1 MEYSYN
7 GILFRHKKESR
18 HNSNLKE
25 EKQSQLFHPFIYM
38 NSPKRPPIPPHH
50 TPTHQL
56 SPCCESN
63 SVTSEILIKPQEKG
77 HQALRLTGSTQ
88 CAPESHRRSSPA
100 SRRYRGILRNL
111 GWTLRA
117 IMAEQVLLQELSR
130 KLCSSDAFLQASA
143 FAHLRR
149 TLPGVLVS
157 ANTPLGQTE
166 SGHTNPWEGLAAHPC
181 GTSGR
186 R

>member
-7 GILFRHKKESR
+7 GILFRHKKESQ

-38 NSPKRPPIPPHH
+38 NSSKQPPIPPHH
-50 TPTHQL
+50 TPTHQI

-63 SVTSEILIKPQEKG
+63 SVTSEILIKHQEKG
-77 HQALRLTGSTQ
+77 HQALRLTGSTH

-100 SRRYRGILRNL
+100 SRRSRGILRNP

-117 IMAEQVLLQELSR
+117 IMAEQVPRQELCR
-130 KLCSSDAFLQASA
+130 KLCSGDAFLQGSVFAS
-143 FAHLRR
+143 LRR
-149 TLPGVLVS
+149 TLPRVLVL
-157 ANTPLGQTE
+157 ANTPLGRTE
-166 SGHTNPWEGLAAHPC
+166 SGHTNPREGLAAHPC
-181 GTSGR
+181 GFSGR